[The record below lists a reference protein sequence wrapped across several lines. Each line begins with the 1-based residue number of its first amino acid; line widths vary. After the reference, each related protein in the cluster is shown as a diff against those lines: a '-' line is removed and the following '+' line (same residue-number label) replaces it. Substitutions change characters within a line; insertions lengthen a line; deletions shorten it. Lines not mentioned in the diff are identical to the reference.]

1 MGKVF
6 GLPYR
11 LLVLV
16 MGLVIA
22 VLSITGVVIW
32 WRKRRGRRAVPAEAA
47 AAATPAPHMR
57 EDLA

>member
-1 MGKVF
+1 
-6 GLPYR
+6 
-11 LLVLV
+11 VLV
-16 MGLVIA
+16 MCLVIA

-47 AAATPAPHMR
+47 APATPAPRMR